1 MSKLYRVANRKDIP
15 EGEGRSFEV
24 NERII
29 AVFQVDG
36 RFYAIDDACPHMG
49 ASLSAGQ
56 LEGCVVACPLHAWRF
71 DVRNG
76 TWCDNPRVS
85 IDSFPVTLEGD
96 DILIAME

>member
-1 MSKLYRVANRKDIP
+1 MSQLYRVASRKDIP

-24 NERII
+24 NDKII
-29 AVFQVDG
+29 AIFQVDG

-49 ASLSAGQ
+49 ASLSTGE
-56 LEGCVVACPLHAWRF
+56 LEGCVVSCPLHAWRF
-71 DVRNG
+71 DVTNG

-85 IDSFPVTLEGD
+85 IDSFPVTVNGD